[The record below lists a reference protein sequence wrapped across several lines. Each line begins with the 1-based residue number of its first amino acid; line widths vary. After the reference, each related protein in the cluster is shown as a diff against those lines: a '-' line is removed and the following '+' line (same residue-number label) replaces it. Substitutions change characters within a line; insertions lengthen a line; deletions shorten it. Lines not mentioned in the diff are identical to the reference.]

1 METEGTADLHSVKG
15 TATMPQSPILH
26 DVRRL
31 ARRLAVYNTW
41 ILRAVQ
47 LAFFV
52 FGGISAFLLRFD
64 FSIPHQYHAH
74 LWFGL
79 GLLVA
84 AKILVF
90 QLLGLDRGWWRYV
103 SVPDLLRLGVGNLAG
118 SALACMAILL
128 FAPAG
133 FPRSLYILDFLLC
146 SILTAGVR
154 LAVRVIFELSRQ
166 TNGGDRKRTLIY
178 GAGSAGMILLR
189 EIHQNPSLPYQLAG
203 FIDDAPEKRGRLIH
217 RAKVFGS
224 GQDLPRVARE
234 QQIEMILIAMPR
246 ATGPQMT
253 AILQHCHNAG
263 VPYKTVPG
271 LAEVIESAGLVSQIR
286 DVAVEDLL
294 GRNPVRL
301 DESGIRGRIENKVA
315 VVTGAAGSIGSE
327 LCRQIARFRPAAIVA
342 YECAETALFY
352 LEREMHEDF
361 PDIPFHPEIGDIRDL
376 QRLHEVFAQYRPSIL
391 YHAAAYKHVPMM
403 ESHAFE
409 AVENNVI
416 GTCNVALAAAQ
427 YGIADF
433 VMISSDKAVR
443 PTSIMGVTKRIA
455 ELLINRLKVDGTNYV
470 SVRFGNVLG
479 SNGSVIPIFKQ
490 QIAARKPL
498 TITHPEMRRY
508 FMTIPEAAQLVVQAS
523 TMGHG
528 GEIFVLDMGEPVRI
542 VDLARN
548 LILLSGLR
556 PDDDIKIEYTGI
568 RPGEKLYEEL
578 AHLEEETLPTYHPK
592 IKIFANGHSVESVSD
607 CIEKLRYFCG
617 ARDMAGLVLQ
627 LKELVPD
634 YNPSA
639 QILRRLVQPATPVAG
654 PVRRPQRLAVVADS
668 VRQRQTQSV

>member
-1 METEGTADLHSVKG
+1 
-15 TATMPQSPILH
+15 MPRLPILP
-26 DVRRL
+26 DPRRL
-31 ARRLAVYNTW
+31 ARRLEFLNTW

-52 FGGISAFLLRFD
+52 FAAISALLLRFE
-64 FSIPHQYHAH
+64 FSIPSQYRAH

-90 QLLGLDRGWWRYV
+90 QLLGLYRGWWRYV
-103 SVPDLLRLGVGNLAG
+103 SVPDLLRLGAGNLAG
-118 SALACMAILL
+118 SALACVSILL
-128 FAPAG
+128 FVPAG
-133 FPRSLYILDFLLC
+133 FPRSCYILDFLIC

-154 LAVRVIFELSRQ
+154 LAVRVVFEVSRQ
-166 TNGGDRKRTLIY
+166 PNGGIGRRTLIY
-178 GAGSAGMILLR
+178 GAGDAGMTLLR
-189 EIHQNPSLPYQLAG
+189 EIRQSPSLSYQLVG
-203 FIDDAPEKRGRLIH
+203 FIDDAPEKRDRLIH

-224 GQDLPRVARE
+224 GQDLPRIARE
-234 QQIEMILIAMPR
+234 QQIEMILIAAPR

-271 LAEVIESAGLVSQIR
+271 LTEVIESAGLVSQIR

-301 DESGIRGRIENKVA
+301 DESGIRDRIGDKVV

-352 LEREMHEDF
+352 LEREMRENF

-427 YGIADF
+427 HGIADF

-498 TITHPEMRRY
+498 TITHPDMRRY

-556 PDDDIKIEYTGI
+556 PGDDIKIEYTGI

-578 AHLEEETLPTYHPK
+578 AHLEEETLPTYHSK
-592 IKIFANGHSVESVSD
+592 IKIFANGHSVESVFD

-639 QILRRLVQPATPVAG
+639 QILRRVVQPATPVAS
-654 PVRRPQRLAVVADS
+654 PSRRPQHLAVVA
-668 VRQRQTQSV
+668 R

>member
-1 METEGTADLHSVKG
+1 
-15 TATMPQSPILH
+15 MPRLPILP
-26 DVRRL
+26 DPRRL
-31 ARRLAVYNTW
+31 TRRLILYNTW
-41 ILRAVQ
+41 LLRAAQ
-47 LAFFV
+47 LALFV
-52 FGGISAFLLRFD
+52 FAAVSAFMLRFD
-64 FSIPHQYHAH
+64 FNIPSQYHPH

-79 GLLVA
+79 GLLVL
-84 AKILVF
+84 AKILAF
-90 QLLGLDRGWWRYV
+90 HALALDRGWWQYV
-103 SVPDLLRLGVGNLAG
+103 SVPDLLRLSAANLAG
-118 SALACMAILL
+118 SALGCAAILV
-128 FAPAG
+128 FAPSG
-133 FPRSLYILDFLLC
+133 FPRSLYILDLLLC
-146 SILTAGVR
+146 SILTAGAR
-154 LAVRVIFELSRQ
+154 LSVRVVFEFSRQ
-166 TNGGDRKRTLIY
+166 HNGGARKRTLIY

-189 EIHQNPSLPYQLAG
+189 ELRQSPSLAYQLVG
-203 FIDDAPEKRGRLIH
+203 FVDDAPEKWGRMIH
-217 RAKVFGS
+217 RAKIFG
-224 GQDLPRVARE
+224 GGLDLTRIARDE
-234 QQIEMILIAMPR
+234 HIEMILIAVPR
-246 ATGPQMT
+246 ATRPEM
-253 AILQHCHNAG
+253 AEILRHCHNAG

-271 LAEVIESAGLVSQIR
+271 LGEVIESAGLVSQIR
-286 DVAVEDLL
+286 EVAVEDLL

-301 DESGIRGRIENKVA
+301 DESGIRDRIEGKVV

-327 LCRQIARFRPAAIVA
+327 LCRQIARFLPAAIVA
-342 YECAETALFY
+342 YETAETALFY
-352 LEREMHEDF
+352 LEREMRENF
-361 PDIPFHPEIGDIRDL
+361 PGIPFHPEIGDIRDL
-376 QRLHEVFAQYRPSIL
+376 QRLHEVFAHYRPSIL

-416 GTCNVALAAAQ
+416 GTSNVALAAAQ

-443 PTSIMGVTKRIA
+443 PTSIMGATKRVA
-455 ELLINRLKVDGTNYV
+455 ELLINRLRVEGTNYV

-498 TITHPEMRRY
+498 TITHPDMRRY
-508 FMTIPEAAQLVVQAS
+508 FMTIPEAAQLVLQAS

-556 PDDDIKIEYTGI
+556 PGEDIPIEFTGV

-592 IKIFANGHSVESVSD
+592 IKIFANSRSEESVLD
-607 CIEKLRYFCG
+607 RVEQLRYFCG
-617 ARDMAGLVLQ
+617 ARDLAGLLLQ

-634 YNPSA
+634 YNPSS
-639 QILRRLVQPATPVAG
+639 QVLRRAVQPAPAVTTQA
-654 PVRRPQRLAVVADS
+654 RKPQHLAVIG
-668 VRQRQTQSV
+668 RQIVG